1 MTEISLLEANQI
13 AENII
18 DFKTNVIKVEI
29 GKKYSS
35 LVERYRRISCN
46 PGKITTRLRHTL
58 RLGLIIHTSTHVINY
73 VSTKCSH
80 ANLMKTT
87 VQALKIWLTLP
98 FESIKI
104 DAARR
109 FRCINLL
116 LCRNTTASPTC
127 DRYLIASSIG
137 HPNELINSSKVP
149 ISPTS
154 VILREYVHLV
164 THLAQI

>member
-58 RLGLIIHTSTHVINY
+58 RLGLSHTHIHSCNQLCVN
-73 VSTKCSH
+73 K
-80 ANLMKTT
+80 M
-87 VQALKIWLTLP
+87 
-98 FESIKI
+98 F
-104 DAARR
+104 AR
-109 FRCINLL
+109 
-116 LCRNTTASPTC
+116 
-127 DRYLIASSIG
+127 
-137 HPNELINSSKVP
+137 
-149 ISPTS
+149 
-154 VILREYVHLV
+154 
-164 THLAQI
+164 